1 MCSLVHHIY
10 VEVTLKPY
18 TEARRMKD
26 FKLVYLMR
34 QMDKGEGDIYIL
46 DESGRQ
52 KGSITTM

>member
-1 MCSLVHHIY
+1 MCSLVH

-52 KGSITTM
+52 KGSSSTM